1 MADPMQVL
9 GLTANADTET
19 IRQRYLKL
27 IREFPP
33 EREPDRFREIREA
46 YQAVSDPVRRMKQ
59 KLFQIKPEES
69 LRTFVAEFQPD
80 FRSPRL
86 PTELLLS
93 LIR

>member
-1 MADPMQVL
+1 MADPLQVL

-19 IRQRYLKL
+19 IRQRYLQL
-27 IREFPP
+27 VREFPP
-33 EREPDRFREIREA
+33 EREPDRFREIRNA
-46 YQAVSDPVRRMKQ
+46 YEVVLDPVRRMKW
-59 KLFQIKPEES
+59 KLFKLKPEES
-69 LRTFVAEFQPD
+69 LRTFTEEFQPD